1 MYAKEVKC
9 DRQTDREKERERQ
22 KESERKGT
30 SMCSKFGSP
39 HSLAQ
44 KVSLYM
50 EQCIGRGDRNRHDR
64 GGRGGGG
71 RAERTKQCP
80 RTRQAVHACSE

>member
-1 MYAKEVKC
+1 MQRT
-9 DRQTDREKERERQ
+9 DRQRERKKERDKKNR
-22 KESERKGT
+22 ERKGA

-39 HSLAQ
+39 YSLAQ

-50 EQCIGRGDRNRHDR
+50 EQCIGRGDRNRHDG

-71 RAERTKQCP
+71 RAESTKQCP
-80 RTRQAVHACSE
+80 RTRQAVHACAE